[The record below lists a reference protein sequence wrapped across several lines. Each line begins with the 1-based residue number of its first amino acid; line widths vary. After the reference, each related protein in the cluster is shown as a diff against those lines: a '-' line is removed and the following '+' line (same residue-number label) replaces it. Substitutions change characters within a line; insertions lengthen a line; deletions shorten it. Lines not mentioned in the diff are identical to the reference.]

1 MAEDVM
7 KRNSHTID
15 LLTMI
20 GMMAS
25 ITGIFLCLFFLFTP
39 VTFGAMGTNTMTDR
53 SPDLHISMRWIQP
66 ILGQAIVEDALIRQR
81 SNNAFNATRF
91 LEESSR
97 PAPGSVQWVVG
108 RVIVELNRSRMV
120 SGLPTGGRQ
129 KDDQRIVT
137 IARYAAEQLQEGVVD
152 KERLTANV
160 DLTF

>member
-1 MAEDVM
+1 M
-7 KRNSHTID
+7 KQNSHRTD
-15 LLTMI
+15 FLTLI

-25 ITGIFLCLFFLFTP
+25 IAGILLCLFLLFTP
-39 VTFGAMGTNTMTDR
+39 VTFGAMRTSTMIDR

-81 SNNAFNATRF
+81 TNDASNSTSF

-120 SGLPTGGRQ
+120 SGLPGGDRQ

-137 IARYAAEQLQEGVVD
+137 IARHAGERFQEGVVD
-152 KERLTANV
+152 QESLSASVNLV
-160 DLTF
+160 F